1 MAYADKSLIPI
12 SFSAFDLGID
22 DASRPQD
29 LPPNQGAFAVN
40 FTTRGS
46 TPNIRPPFRRLNI
59 LFPDQATKNF
69 FEDNIFQGGAPY
81 VFNSGIEYFYELICS
96 VGGRIFAISLT
107 NDYVPFPGFPFIPGA
122 PLGETINGTLRDI
135 TPASPNS
142 SLLNRA
148 WFQQAAQYMII
159 QDNVSRAIIYQHG
172 KPTFRA
178 SNSPS
183 NPQVPVGGIMA
194 YGQGRLIVTVD
205 GNKIIAG
212 DLYGSKYPDPAFPG
226 KVAGD
231 EVIEFTENEV
241 INEGGFFT
249 VPTEFN
255 QVQGMLFTQVGD
267 TNAGQ
272 GMLVVGTE
280 SAYSSFDTSLDRATW
295 KNSNFGRINASG
307 CGVFGDRS
315 MTNIN
320 SDIFNRSPDGVRD
333 LIQARRDSQTKWQ
346 NTPQSYEVSPILD
359 QDSKTLLS
367 YCSAVFFDR
376 RMLMTVGPYFQGV
389 TVAHQALV
397 SMNFDGVSSLTRQTS
412 PCWEGFWTGLRI
424 TLIMKQFQ
432 GSHERCFAFTRGQ
445 DNKNQLYEILA
456 QGDFDQDCQAI
467 PAFIDTRAYDLT
479 TPNFT
484 NQLQNGFVW
493 LNNLKGD
500 IEFCAQYRPNYYPGW
515 FNWDCF
521 NYTFNYKTCTGQNC
535 TLPNYKPG
543 YVPGQALAEPPEQ
556 YVEPDPNFTAPIGFP
571 ESTLS
576 TKGQLMQFRFFLT
589 GNSGAAIS
597 LVTPV
602 FRPKPDT
609 AVGNVANK

>member
-1 MAYADKSLIPI
+1 MAYADKSLISA
-12 SFSAFDLGID
+12 SFSNIPLGINF
-22 DASRPQD
+22 AQRPVD
-29 LPPNQGAFAVN
+29 LPPNQAAFGVN
-40 FTTRGS
+40 MTTRNG
-46 TPNIRPPFRRLNI
+46 PPAIRPPFKHLNI
-59 LFPDQATKNF
+59 LFPSQEIKNW
-69 FEDNIFQGGAPY
+69 FETQIFQGAAPY
-81 VFNSGIEYFYELICS
+81 VFNSGLEYFYEIICS
-96 VGGRIFAISLT
+96 IGGRIFSITLT
-107 NDYVPFPGFPFIPGA
+107 NDYAPFPGYPFVPGA
-122 PLGETINGTLRDI
+122 ALGAKIDGTLREI
-135 TPASPNS
+135 TPTSRNS
-142 SLLNRA
+142 SKLNRA

-159 QDNVSRAIIYQHG
+159 QDGVSRAIIYQHG

-178 SNSPS
+178 SNTPS
-183 NPQVPVGGIMA
+183 NPQVPVASIMA

-255 QVQGMLFTQVGD
+255 QVQGMIFTQVGD

-280 SAYSSFDTSLDRATW
+280 SAYASFDTSLDRATW

-307 CGVFGDRS
+307 CGWSGDRS
-315 MTNIN
+315 GVNLN
-320 SDIFNRSPDGVRD
+320 SDVWNRSPDGVRS
-333 LIQARRDSQTKWQ
+333 LVQARRGSFQWQ

-359 QDSKTLLS
+359 DDSKTLLS

-376 RMLMTVGPYFQGV
+376 RLLMTVGPYFQGV
-389 TVAHQALV
+389 TVAHQALAV
-397 SMNFDGVSSLTRQTS
+397 MNFDGVSSLIQQTS
-412 PCWEGFWTGLRI
+412 PAWEGFWTGVRI
-424 TLIMKQFQ
+424 TEIMKQFQ
-432 GSHERCFAFTRGQ
+432 GSHERCFTFTRGQ
-445 DNKNQLYEILA
+445 DDTNQLYEILA

-467 PAFIDTRAYDLT
+467 PMFVDTRAFDLS

-515 FNWDCF
+515 FQWDCF
-521 NYTFNYKTCTGQNC
+521 NYTFDYQTCTGQNC
-535 TLPNYKPG
+535 TLRNYKPG

-597 LVTPV
+597 LVTPI